1 MKQHSFIVV
10 VVILVGDL
18 FLPVCVSL
26 SHFLIHHL
34 LDLQDNFCENVL
46 KSRTDIYDIKYEAR
60 SFTHIHQNNVIIQYV
75 YVNLF
80 WTSIPF
86 IEVAFGVF
94 YLDDIVATENASCVS
109 SVPVLPNCALHL

>member
-80 WTSIPF
+80 WTSIP
-86 IEVAFGVF
+86 ILE
-94 YLDDIVATENASCVS
+94 E
-109 SVPVLPNCALHL
+109 LHLVCFTLMTL